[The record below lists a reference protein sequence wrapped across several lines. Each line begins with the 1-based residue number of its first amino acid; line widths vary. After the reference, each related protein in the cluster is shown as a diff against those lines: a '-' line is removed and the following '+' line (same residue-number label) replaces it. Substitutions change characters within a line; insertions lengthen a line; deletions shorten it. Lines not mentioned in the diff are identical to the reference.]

1 MHQLPR
7 GKSSELAARSSAA
20 NPQIPLALAK
30 QLKLLLGAKSNI
42 FQVLNKHTIKMPN
55 AQRRPHHTHSTYPSM
70 AHTRREKRLIQWYF
84 SRFIYIRQDAH
95 HEELFLF
102 IQKIIMGV
110 RSPLWNRENSLAAP
124 PEVSGSLRTCLDGR
138 MLREEE
144 TVNGS
149 QESGMKI
156 T

>member
-70 AHTRREKRLIQWYF
+70 AHTRREKKVDSVIFFEIYLHTPRRAPRRTF
-84 SRFIYIRQDAH
+84 SFY
-95 HEELFLF
+95 
-102 IQKIIMGV
+102 
-110 RSPLWNRENSLAAP
+110 PENNNGGAKPTLKSGKL
-124 PEVSGSLRTCLDGR
+124 SGSPSRSF
-138 MLREEE
+138 REFE
-144 TVNGS
+144 NLS
-149 QESGMKI
+149 
-156 T
+156 